1 MRQFYESNKYF
12 LNDVYQTPT
21 EPNTFVIDYPD
32 QLVPIYVDKYSTKL
46 SEDFQMLQGL
56 PLKYT
61 NAPRFVFLNEDAGEA
76 GEKSQKEQEDEF
88 ADLFKHFDVADL
100 TSSERTF
107 IKRFE

>member
-1 MRQFYESNKYF
+1 M
-12 LNDVYQTPT
+12 
-21 EPNTFVIDYPD
+21 IDYPE
-32 QLVPIYVDKYSTKL
+32 QLVPIYVDKYSAKL

-107 IKRFE
+107 IKRFEQLGFWRKKFANETKGEEESKSLPG